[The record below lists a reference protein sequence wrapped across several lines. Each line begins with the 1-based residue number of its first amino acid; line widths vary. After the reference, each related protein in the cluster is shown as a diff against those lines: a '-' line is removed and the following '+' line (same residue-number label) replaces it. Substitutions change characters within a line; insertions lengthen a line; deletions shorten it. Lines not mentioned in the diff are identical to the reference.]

1 MKVSEICT
9 LIYEF
14 SSGQSCSVIFQI
26 IPVEK
31 EGWIK
36 SLINATVLPHACLPQ
51 LITVSNY
58 LPGSGQV
65 LRLAQVSY

>member
-1 MKVSEICT
+1 MKFSETCT

-36 SLINATVLPHACLPQ
+36 AMINATVLPHAFIP
-51 LITVSNY
+51 
-58 LPGSGQV
+58 
-65 LRLAQVSY
+65 